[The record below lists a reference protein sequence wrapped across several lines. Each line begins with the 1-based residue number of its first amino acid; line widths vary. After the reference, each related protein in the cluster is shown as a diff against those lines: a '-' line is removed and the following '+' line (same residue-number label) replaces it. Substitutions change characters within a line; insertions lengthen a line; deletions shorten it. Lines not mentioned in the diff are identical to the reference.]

1 MKVKNT
7 IELEI
12 ANTIKRQIMVQSPH
26 ALMSYGAKNFVALGE
41 TDKRHAGLQFQ
52 TSGFNHK
59 GLVVISLAFNDTY
72 TIETVKIRAGKVKVC
87 DSYDD
92 VYFDQM
98 VEVLDHMIEGREY
111 AR

>member
-52 TSGFNHK
+52 TLLRQLKYGQVR
-59 GLVVISLAFNDTY
+59 LRYVI
-72 TIETVKIRAGKVKVC
+72 
-87 DSYDD
+87 
-92 VYFDQM
+92 
-98 VEVLDHMIEGREY
+98 HMMMFTLTRWLKFLTT
-111 AR
+111 